1 MALYYGKKQISGGRD
16 YKTEHQMEDYSVSFV
31 DDGEGYTDAA
41 AALSEIN
48 SGSKFGKLFAAIKG
62 CLMKF
67 LSSISSLS
75 SDLTAL
81 QNKATELQE
90 KTTTLEN
97 GLTSCISGIISIT
110 DKIYPVGSI
119 YMSVNN
125 TNPSTLFGGTWVSWG
140 SGKVPIGINES
151 DTDFSTVEKTGG
163 AKTINI
169 AHSHTVNSHSH
180 TYGIVLSGYYGGTGF
195 EKDNATGVLANGTGS
210 PSGWINNGS
219 SENIINTGLSQ
230 SNTTISTIH
239 YKSTASTSSSSPS
252 TNSQLS
258 STQSILQPYITC
270 YMWKRTA

>member
-81 QNKATELQE
+81 QNKATELQNTITELENKATELQE

-97 GLTSCISGIISIT
+97 GLTSCNSDYENHQKMFDLGRVLAWCHGTGTATTTTYTIAKGNNITSVTRTSETSGAYT
-110 DKIYPVGSI
+110 V
-119 YMSVNN
+119 
-125 TNPSTLFGGTWVSWG
+125 TLQNMPHANYAAFVSAE
-140 SGKVPIGINES
+140 V
-151 DTDFSTVEKTGG
+151 GG
-163 AKTINI
+163 AGQEIIGVYGQTATKFTFDTTNHNGAATYISAFNI
-169 AHSHTVNSHSH
+169 LVI
-180 TYGIVLSGYYGGTGF
+180 G
-195 EKDNATGVLANGTGS
+195 
-210 PSGWINNGS
+210 
-219 SENIINTGLSQ
+219 
-230 SNTTISTIH
+230 
-239 YKSTASTSSSSPS
+239 
-252 TNSQLS
+252 
-258 STQSILQPYITC
+258 
-270 YMWKRTA
+270 

>member
-81 QNKATELQE
+81 QNKATELQNTITELENKATELQE

-97 GLTSCISGIISIT
+97 GLTSCNS
-110 DKIYPVGSI
+110 D
-119 YMSVNN
+119 YMNLKNN
-125 TNPSTLFGGTWVSWG
+125 LVYRTTGNPSTANWFLLGKLNMTRQGDTCIIRILGGEG
-140 SGKVPIGINES
+140 Q
-151 DTDFSTVEKTGG
+151 
-163 AKTINI
+163 
-169 AHSHTVNSHSH
+169 NSNPFQNL
-180 TYGIVLSGYYGGTGF
+180 TMEIFIKKGY
-195 EKDNATGVLANGTGS
+195 
-210 PSGWINNGS
+210 
-219 SENIINTGLSQ
+219 Q
-230 SNTTISTIH
+230 
-239 YKSTASTSSSSPS
+239 STSSTTAYYGVSYWFIDGDSSKTYS
-252 TNSQLS
+252 TSDVKVKVMCTSIGNADVWVYFSWPYPTFNYRVYGKYDSFTYSGTFQSSEPTDGTSQTVLGGQIKWS
-258 STQSILQPYITC
+258 
-270 YMWKRTA
+270 